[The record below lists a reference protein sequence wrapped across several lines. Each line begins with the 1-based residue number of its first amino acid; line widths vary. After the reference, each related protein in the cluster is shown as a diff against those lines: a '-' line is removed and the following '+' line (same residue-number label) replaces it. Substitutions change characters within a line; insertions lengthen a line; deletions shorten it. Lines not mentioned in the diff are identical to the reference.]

1 MRRAGRVNIWL
12 AGGRNC
18 HQMLCGFDI
27 NFIILNIIIV
37 SIKTVTNIIIRKCSQ
52 SLVEQLSI
60 GHKRSVSICQCD
72 VPISSQGKPSSTSI
86 SACQYLLNLPY
97 ALKKGKQVCAALEGG
112 PIQTTFELSIIG
124 EILCNL
130 IGAFKIQAL
139 SRPLPPLHFGML
151 VDLT

>member
-1 MRRAGRVNIWL
+1 
-12 AGGRNC
+12 
-18 HQMLCGFDI
+18 MLCGFDI
-27 NFIILNIIIV
+27 NIIIV
-37 SIKTVTNIIIRKCSQ
+37 VVIIVFIIIILRKCSQ

-72 VPISSQGKPSSTSI
+72 VLISSQGKPSSTSI